1 MSDTALVAP
10 AGSGYV
16 FAVADGSE
24 FYIPGALHVERDD
37 ELLMFDDDEK
47 AALAAERDG
56 FPLIR
61 GMDGVPDGVYLDTG
75 ENRAAILLGL
85 EKYPEYRTVTHT
97 MEQEPDS
104 KAGPVFT

>member
-1 MSDTALVAP
+1 MSDAALTAP
-10 AGSGYV
+10 AGSGYI
-16 FAVADGSE
+16 FAIADGSE

-37 ELLMFDDDEK
+37 ELFLYADDEE

-61 GMDGVPDGVYLDTG
+61 GMEDVPDGVYLDTE

-85 EKYPEYRTVTHT
+85 QAYPEYRTVTHT
-97 MEQEPDS
+97 VEQ
-104 KAGPVFT
+104 GPQMGPALT

>member
-1 MSDTALVAP
+1 MSDTAIVAP

-16 FAVADGSE
+16 FAIADSSE

-56 FPLIR
+56 FPLIC
-61 GMDGVPDGVYLDTG
+61 GMDDVPDGVYLDTK
-75 ENRAAILLGL
+75 ENRAAIILGL
-85 EKYPEYRTVTHT
+85 QKYPEYRTVAHPV
-97 MEQEPDS
+97 EQEPNTGS
-104 KAGPVFT
+104 ALT

>member
-1 MSDTALVAP
+1 MSDTPVAP

-37 ELLMFDDDEK
+37 GLFLFDDDQET
-47 AALAAERDG
+47 ALAAERDG

-61 GMDGVPDGVYLDTG
+61 GMDGVPDGVYLDTE

-85 EKYPEYRTVTHT
+85 QKYPEYRTVAHPV
-97 MEQEPDS
+97 EQEPNT
-104 KAGPVFT
+104 GPALT

>member
-1 MSDTALVAP
+1 MSDTALTAP

-37 ELLMFDDDEK
+37 ELFLFADDEE

-61 GMDGVPDGVYLDTG
+61 GMEDVPDGVYLDTE

-85 EKYPEYRTVTHT
+85 REHPEYRTATHT
-97 MEQEPDS
+97 VEQ
-104 KAGPVFT
+104 GPQMGPALT